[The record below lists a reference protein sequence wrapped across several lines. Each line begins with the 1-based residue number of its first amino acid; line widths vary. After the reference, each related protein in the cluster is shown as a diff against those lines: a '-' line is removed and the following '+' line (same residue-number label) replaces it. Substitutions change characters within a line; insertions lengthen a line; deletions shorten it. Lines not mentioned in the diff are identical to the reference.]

1 MLAGRRGLIAAGVI
15 TIGALALAGC
25 SSASPFDSSAT
36 AGSTASSSPGTIIVG
51 SAAFPENEIIAEVY
65 AQALQGA
72 GVTVKTSLNIG
83 QRDVYLAAL
92 KDGSIDLIPE
102 YSGNLLQYYDPT
114 STAQT
119 SDDVFAGLNDALPKG
134 FEVLNESSAQ
144 DRDSYNV
151 TKEFAAK
158 YDLKSLADLSKVD
171 VPLTVGANP
180 EFATRPYG
188 IPGLKSAYGVTA
200 TLLPISDSGGP
211 LTTKALDSGQV
222 QLADI
227 YTTTPSIKNYV
238 TLRDPKHLI
247 VAQNVVPLINSKK
260 VTPTVERVLNEV
272 SAKLTTDDLI
282 SFNEKSSGSAKESSE
297 QIAKEWLAA
306 QGIK

>member
-1 MLAGRRGLIAAGVI
+1 MAARRGMIAAGI
-15 TIGALALAGC
+15 LTIGALALTGC
-25 SSASPFDSSAT
+25 SSGNPLDSTTTSAPSDS
-36 AGSTASSSPGTIIVG
+36 GSSSTITVG
-51 SAAFPENEIIAEVY
+51 SAAFPENEIIAQVY
-65 AQALQGA
+65 AQALEGA
-72 GVTVKTSLNIG
+72 GLKVKTRLNIG

-102 YSGNLLQYYDPT
+102 YSGNLLQYYDKN

-119 SDDVFAGLNDALPKG
+119 SEDVYAGLNDALPKG
-134 FEVLNESSAQ
+134 FEVLDQSKAQ

-151 TKEFAAK
+151 TKDFSAK
-158 YDLKSLADLSKVD
+158 YHVTSLADLKKVN
-171 VPLTVGANP
+171 VPLTVGGNS
-180 EFATRPYG
+180 ELATRPYG
-188 IPGLKSAYGVTA
+188 LPGLKKVYGVDA

-227 YTTTPSIKNYV
+227 FTTTPAIKNYV
-238 TLRDPKHLI
+238 TLDDPKHLI

-260 VTPTVERVLNEV
+260 ATDKVQQVLNDV

-282 SFNEKSSGSAKESSE
+282 NFNEKSSGSAKESADK
-297 QIAKEWLAA
+297 IASDWLSS

>member
-1 MLAGRRGLIAAGVI
+1 MAARRGMIAAGI
-15 TIGALALAGC
+15 LTIGALALTGC
-25 SSASPFDSSAT
+25 SSGNPLDSTTTSAPSDS
-36 AGSTASSSPGTIIVG
+36 GNSSTITVG
-51 SAAFPENEIIAEVY
+51 SAAFPENEIIAQVY
-65 AQALQGA
+65 AQALEGA
-72 GVTVKTSLNIG
+72 GLKVKTRLNIG

-102 YSGNLLQYYDPT
+102 YSGNLLQYYDKN

-119 SDDVFAGLNDALPKG
+119 SEDVYAGLNDALPKG
-134 FEVLNESSAQ
+134 FEVLDQSKAQ

-151 TKEFAAK
+151 TKDFSAK
-158 YDLKSLADLSKVD
+158 YHVTSLADLKKVN
-171 VPLTVGANP
+171 VPLTVGGNS
-180 EFATRPYG
+180 ELATRPYG
-188 IPGLKSAYGVTA
+188 LPGLKKVYGVDA

-227 YTTTPSIKNYV
+227 FTTTPAIKNYV
-238 TLRDPKHLI
+238 TLDDPKHLI

-260 VTPTVERVLNEV
+260 ATDKVQQVLNDV

-282 SFNEKSSGSAKESSE
+282 NFNEKSSGSAKESADK
-297 QIAKEWLAA
+297 IASDWLSS

>member
-1 MLAGRRGLIAAGVI
+1 MAARRGMIAAGI
-15 TIGALALAGC
+15 LTIGALALTGC
-25 SSASPFDSSAT
+25 SSGNPLDSTTTSAPSDS
-36 AGSTASSSPGTIIVG
+36 GSSSTITVG
-51 SAAFPENEIIAEVY
+51 SAAFPENEIIAQVY
-65 AQALQGA
+65 AQALEGA
-72 GVTVKTSLNIG
+72 GLKVKTRLNIG

-102 YSGNLLQYYDPT
+102 YSGNLLQYYDKN

-119 SDDVFAGLNDALPKG
+119 SEDVYAGLNDALPKG
-134 FEVLNESSAQ
+134 FEVLDQSKAQ

-151 TKEFAAK
+151 TKDFSAK
-158 YDLKSLADLSKVD
+158 YHVTSLADLKKVN
-171 VPLTVGANP
+171 VPLTVGGNS
-180 EFATRPYG
+180 ELATRPYG
-188 IPGLKSAYGVTA
+188 LPGLKKVYGVDA

-227 YTTTPSIKNYV
+227 FTTTPAIKNYV
-238 TLRDPKHLI
+238 TLDDPKHLI

-260 VTPTVERVLNEV
+260 ATDKVQQVLNDV

-282 SFNEKSSGSAKESSE
+282 QFNEKSSGDAKESADK
-297 QIAKEWLAA
+297 IASDWLSS